1 MTHQYEGKK
10 RERYTR
16 LEESQAT
23 AKALAKDAAAL
34 ARQSVILKEKAAQA
48 RSKARALRA
57 PPRPDTPPPEDASKT
72 LWTIPEACIRLHVA
86 ERTLRAVLA
95 DPPFQARLIERTHK
109 VGIYYKFIPL
119 VPADLMA
126 DLTAHF
132 AVKKRPAPRPG

>member
-1 MTHQYEGKK
+1 MIDTPDEGKK
-10 RERYTR
+10 RELYAR

-57 PPRPDTPPPEDASKT
+57 PPRPDPLPPEDGSKT
-72 LWTIPEACIRLHVA
+72 LWTIPEACSRLHVA

-95 DPPFQARLIERTHK
+95 DPRFRRDSSSARTRSVSITNSFHSCRLI
-109 VGIYYKFIPL
+109 
-119 VPADLMA
+119 
-126 DLTAHF
+126 
-132 AVKKRPAPRPG
+132 